1 MQDAQCPRGLNR
13 RTAQSLTAFETS
25 TASHVSPHHGQLHQG
40 LFPPLF
46 SPLQFLT
53 YLAEKEKLADENVGP
68 GNCRLHGLGGK
79 MNRKETECGVY
90 KTARSGA

>member
-1 MQDAQCPRGLNR
+1 MSEGIKQTHRSIFDSVRNVHSITCQPSPRSITSGL
-13 RTAQSLTAFETS
+13 
-25 TASHVSPHHGQLHQG
+25 VP
-40 LFPPLF
+40 PPLF